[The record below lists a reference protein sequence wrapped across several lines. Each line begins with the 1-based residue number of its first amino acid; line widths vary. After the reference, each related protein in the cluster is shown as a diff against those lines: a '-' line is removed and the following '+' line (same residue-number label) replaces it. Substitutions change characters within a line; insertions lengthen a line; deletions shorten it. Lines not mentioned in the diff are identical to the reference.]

1 MQRLSPEK
9 VLLQAQARISNARQD
24 IAAMDYLCS
33 GTLLK
38 RMMKCG
44 KASCRCQH
52 DPASRHGPYYEWGHM
67 RAGKLVHR
75 SVTAEQAAL
84 LEQAIAN
91 YRKARQLMQAW
102 EDETEKLIDAEAP
115 RTKP

>member
-1 MQRLSPEK
+1 MSRRPQTIIK
-9 VLLQAQARISNARQD
+9 QARERIER
-24 IAAMDYLCS
+24 IRAALGGIDHLCS

-38 RMMKCG
+38 RTKVCG
-44 KASCRCQH
+44 KPGCRCAT
-52 DPASRHGPYYEWGHM
+52 DPSARHGPYYEWGHM
-67 RAGKLVHR
+67 REGKLVHR

-91 YRKARQLMQAW
+91 YWKARQLMQAW

>member
-1 MQRLSPEK
+1 MSRRPQTIIK
-9 VLLQAQARISNARQD
+9 QARERIAR
-24 IAAMDYLCS
+24 IRAALGGIDHLCS

-38 RMMKCG
+38 RTKVCG
-44 KASCRCQH
+44 KPGCRCAT
-52 DPASRHGPYYEWGHM
+52 DPSARHGPYYEWGHM
-67 RAGKLVHR
+67 REGKLVHR

>member
-1 MQRLSPEK
+1 MSRRPQTIIK
-9 VLLQAQARISNARQD
+9 QARERIERIRRALGG
-24 IAAMDYLCS
+24 IEYLCS

-38 RMMKCG
+38 RTKVCG
-44 KASCRCQH
+44 KPGCRCAT
-52 DPASRHGPYYEWGHM
+52 DPSARHGPYHEWGHM
-67 RAGKLVHR
+67 RGGKLVHR

-91 YRKARQLMQAW
+91 YRNARKLMQAW
-102 EDETEKLIDAEAP
+102 EDETEKLIEAEAP

>member
-1 MQRLSPEK
+1 MSRRPQTIIK
-9 VLLQAQARISNARQD
+9 QARERIEHIRQALSAID
-24 IAAMDYLCS
+24 HLCS

-38 RMMKCG
+38 RTKVCG
-44 KASCRCQH
+44 KPGCRCAT
-52 DPASRHGPYYEWGHM
+52 DPSARHGPYYEWGHM
-67 RAGKLVHR
+67 RGGKLVHR

-91 YRKARQLMQAW
+91 YRKARKLMQAW

-115 RTKP
+115 RTRP